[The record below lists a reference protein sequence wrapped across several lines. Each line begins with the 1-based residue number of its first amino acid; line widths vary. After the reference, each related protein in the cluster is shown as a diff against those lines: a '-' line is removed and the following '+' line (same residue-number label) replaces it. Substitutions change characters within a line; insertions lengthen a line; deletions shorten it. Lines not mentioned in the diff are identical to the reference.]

1 MQKINSN
8 PFKRERPCSEPNA
21 SSERYRKENGVFEPD
36 SNTPP
41 FGISF
46 ARWRTV
52 MFEIET
58 HPVS

>member
-1 MQKINSN
+1 MQKIDFN
-8 PFKRERPCSEPNA
+8 PFKHERPCSEPNA
-21 SSERYRKENGVFEPD
+21 SSERNHKEKGVFERD
-36 SNTPP
+36 SHTPP

-58 HPVS
+58 HLFF